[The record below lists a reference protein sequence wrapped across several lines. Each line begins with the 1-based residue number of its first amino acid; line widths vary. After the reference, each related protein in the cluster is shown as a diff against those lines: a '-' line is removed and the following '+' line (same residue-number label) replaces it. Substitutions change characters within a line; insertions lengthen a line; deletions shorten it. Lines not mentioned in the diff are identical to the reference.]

1 MTTVIKE
8 DVLALIDEFQRGTR
22 RPKILRGNLAELR
35 VRVAEMPAAPDQN
48 WVPVKEG
55 KPKDTE
61 FRWLTVHSKLVKGY
75 WDPHAKI
82 FRDMFAGPLYD
93 VTAWYKDPKP
103 YPYGGFKRK

>member
-1 MTTVIKE
+1 MTNIIKE

-48 WVPVKEG
+48 W
-55 KPKDTE
+55 
-61 FRWLTVHSKLVKGY
+61 
-75 WDPHAKI
+75 DPHAKI
-82 FRDMFAGPLYD
+82 FRDMFAGPLPD